1 VQSLS
6 VDPAAAA
13 HGAAVTATVE
23 LTNPG
28 DKRSKKINLLLKLRA
43 PDGESGLLLT
53 SQRVGKLKAG
63 QSRTVE
69 LAAFIPDGAP
79 SGDSTLV
86 ACRAKKDSADAC
98 GVSRQETPLRVLT
111 PANLRISPGA
121 HAFESHAT
129 GTTSPTRTLTV
140 TNLGET
146 ASTPIATSITGA
158 DPGQF
163 TKSADGCD
171 GQALAAGESCEV
183 NAAFTPTATGSKSGG
198 LRASTSESSATAALT
213 GTGVAPANLTI
224 SPSPHGFGTH
234 ATGTTSPAQT
244 FTVTN
249 TGGAPSGTIATSI
262 GGADPAQFARSAD
275 NCNGQTL
282 APGAS
287 CTVAGAFAPTSLGAK
302 AASLQVSATPGGSAA
317 AALSGTGATPAN
329 LTISPSPHGFGAQV
343 INTTSGAQTFTVT
356 NTGGVPSGTISTALA
371 GANSNQFTKSAD
383 NCDGQTLAPAASC
396 TVNAAFSPTTSG
408 VKAAAVTAAAS
419 PGGSAQADLSG
430 TGQTAA
436 NLTITPDPEDFGTV
450 VQGASATRT
459 FTVTNTGEQTSGVI
473 TISKLGAQ
481 QAQFSVLGSTTCG
494 PALTGAATC
503 TIDLRWTPPAPFTGD
518 PAATLSASASPGSSD
533 SSTLNGNA
541 ITPADLTIT
550 PSSYDFG
557 NVLQNDT
564 ALKTFTI
571 TNTGQQTSDVP
582 FVDITTV
589 TGFSL
594 QSTTCSTGLAL
605 NQTCTADVAFTPN
618 AVAPF
623 ASNLRVFANPGA
635 NPPTLAPLSGT
646 GVATAASLR
655 IGLRRFGD
663 SSPVVYGTGGTIG
676 TNSTGLNG
684 VEVWIRNIGAADAHI
699 SPATIPITLN
709 NSHLIVDNTSTCPV
723 ASSDDFVS
731 QITFTDTTIAGGPEC
746 HIDIEAGHVTSGA
759 WSASFTI
766 TGSPGGSITG
776 TVTGI

>member
-1 VQSLS
+1 MKLIVTGLSTLGVVLAASSAVAASTPAGQVESLR
-6 VDPAAAA
+6 VDPAAAS
-13 HGAAVTATVE
+13 HGTAIQGTVE
-23 LTNPG
+23 VTNPG

-53 SQRVGKLKAG
+53 SRGVGKLAAG
-63 QSRTVE
+63 DSRTVE
-69 LAAFIPDGAP
+69 LTATIPDGAP

-86 ACRAKKDSADAC
+86 ACRAKKGSDDAC

-111 PANLRISPGA
+111 PARLVISPGA

-129 GTTSPTRTLTV
+129 GTTSPTRTFTV
-140 TNLGET
+140 TNAGET
-146 ASTPIATSITGA
+146 ASQPIATSITGA
-158 DPGQF
+158 DPNQF

-171 GQALAAGESCEV
+171 GGTLAAGESCEV
-183 NAAFTPTATGSKSGG
+183 NAAFTPATTGDKSGG
-198 LRASTSESSATAALT
+198 LRASTSGSSATAALT
-213 GTGVAPANLTI
+213 GTGLAPANLTI

-234 ATGTTSPAQT
+234 ATGTTSGVQT

-249 TGGAPSGTIATSI
+249 TGGVPSGTIATSVT
-262 GGADPAQFARSAD
+262 GADAGQFTKSSD
-275 NCNGQTL
+275 NCNGQPL
-282 APGAS
+282 AAGAS
-287 CTVAGAFAPTSLGAK
+287 CTLNGAFAPTSLGGK
-302 AASLQVSATPGGSAA
+302 AAGLQAAATPGGSAA

-329 LTISPSPHGFGAQV
+329 LTISPSPHGFGTQV

-356 NTGGVPSGTISTALA
+356 NNGGVPSGTIATSVA
-371 GANSNQFTKSAD
+371 GADPGQFTKSAD
-383 NCDGQTLAPAASC
+383 NCNGQTLAAGASC

-436 NLTITPDPEDFGTV
+436 NLTITP
-450 VQGASATRT
+450 A
-459 FTVTNTGEQTSGVI
+459 
-473 TISKLGAQ
+473 
-481 QAQFSVLGSTTCG
+481 
-494 PALTGAATC
+494 
-503 TIDLRWTPPAPFTGD
+503 
-518 PAATLSASASPGSSD
+518 
-533 SSTLNGNA
+533 
-541 ITPADLTIT
+541 
-550 PSSYDFG
+550 SYDFG
-557 NVLQNDT
+557 NVVNGGT
-564 ALKTFTI
+564 ATKTFTI

-709 NSHLIVDNTSTCPV
+709 NSHLTVDNTSTCAV

-731 QITFTDTTIAGGPEC
+731 QITFTDTTIAGGSEC

-766 TGSPGGSITG
+766 TGSPGGSISG